1 MGGGGGAERLG
12 QDVEREYWGVVEAG
26 NLLLRVEYGSDLD
39 VATHGRPAAPHPPRP
54 SPPRGGGAGGRV
66 GMRDDGGGGRRA
78 REGEPLSSGPRGH
91 PAPQRLSRV
100 ALSAARGGAASL
112 CAGQSLAA
120 RVWAGLRR
128 PRLRRSRPRQTRA
141 SRRRPPFWR
150 IAPPAA
156 APLRLRLFLVDPPTD
171 PLTHSLTNSRAP
183 VSLSLSRS
191 GFSTLNSPL
200 TGSLTPSLPPAPF
213 SPSGSGFP
221 TRSNSGPDAEVT
233 RETRP
238 KSPCRG
244 DPPRPHHPRPPLS
257 PAPPSPPAPA
267 SCGVPPTAYTHVRTP
282 SCIRRRLPVASL
294 VCVPAR
300 LVRAP
305 QTASPRQ
312 PLPRP
317 AEPRSQAL
325 PPETRARPRARACRA
340 AGPLTQASPVP
351 DLRGP
356 CCGGAC
362 TAAKCEDTDP

>member
-1 MGGGGGAERLG
+1 M
-12 QDVEREYWGVVEAG
+12 VEAG

-66 GMRDDGGGGRRA
+66 GMRDDGGWGRRA

-128 PRLRRSRPRQTRA
+128 PRLRRSRPRQTRASRRRPGPFSCPYLFMVPRQTRA

-244 DPPRPHHPRPPLS
+244 DPPRPHNPRPPLS
-257 PAPPSPPAPA
+257 PAPP
-267 SCGVPPTAYTHVRTP
+267 H
-282 SCIRRRLPVASL
+282 RLPPPHAARRPLLIHTYVHHRVFAAAFLWRASSASR
-294 VCVPAR
+294 PALSAHLR
-300 LVRAP
+300 P
-305 QTASPRQ
+305 
-312 PLPRP
+312 PRP
-317 AEPRSQAL
+317 ASPSLGRPSPAPR
-325 PPETRARPRARACRA
+325 PPRPRREP
-340 AGPLTQASPVP
+340 GP
-351 DLRGP
+351 
-356 CCGGAC
+356 
-362 TAAKCEDTDP
+362 